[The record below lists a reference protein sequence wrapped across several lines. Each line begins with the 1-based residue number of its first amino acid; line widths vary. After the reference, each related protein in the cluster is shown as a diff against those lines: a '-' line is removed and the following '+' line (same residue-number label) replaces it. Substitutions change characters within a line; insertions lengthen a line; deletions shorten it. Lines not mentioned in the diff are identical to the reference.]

1 MSKFSELMQQLER
14 EQAIQSRISEAAFP
28 VPSQDS
34 DALQRRRAASHSS
47 PSLGSIALLRW
58 RLISLCTVGCI
69 VLSGLVTLILPKKYQ
84 SEVQFLVKNERQ
96 DLTITPEQNAS
107 SPAQSSELNEEQ
119 VNSEMQMLLSHD
131 LLEGVVRDNHLYQP
145 FLKNGDAPDR
155 RAIELAVMKLNKNLD
170 VTAIRKTNII
180 QAKYRTNDPY
190 LAADVMK
197 DLSRRYLNAHLAAH
211 STPGSY
217 DFFLT
222 ELAGYRDRLN
232 KAEVATSEFRRSSQI
247 FNSDQQRAAL
257 VTQLEDVNARFENA
271 DADLQERKARIA
283 AVTTEDN
290 AASLRIPTDERTSV
304 NQLTVDHLQAELADM
319 ENRHI
324 EYLAKFRPTDRAI
337 QELEAEMANTR
348 KNLAAAK
355 VEYAA
360 EKTTT
365 VNPLHQ
371 TLTAMQSD
379 NRVDVRALQARRAA
393 LLELQKTYVAE
404 LKKFDENAVT
414 LANLQQDEAIA
425 QQNYLNYSKRF
436 EEARLADQMDKE
448 KFANVVMI
456 ETPVPSPIAVSPV
469 MAANLLLGAMFGLI
483 LGFSIAFLQ
492 PQKQEVVSGA
502 VRLTNHPLIP

>member
-28 VPSQDS
+28 VPSQDG

-211 STPGSY
+211 STRVPTTS
-217 DFFLT
+217 FLP
-222 ELAGYRDRLN
+222 
-232 KAEVATSEFRRSSQI
+232 
-247 FNSDQQRAAL
+247 
-257 VTQLEDVNARFENA
+257 
-271 DADLQERKARIA
+271 
-283 AVTTEDN
+283 
-290 AASLRIPTDERTSV
+290 SLP
-304 NQLTVDHLQAELADM
+304 A
-319 ENRHI
+319 
-324 EYLAKFRPTDRAI
+324 
-337 QELEAEMANTR
+337 
-348 KNLAAAK
+348 
-355 VEYAA
+355 
-360 EKTTT
+360 
-365 VNPLHQ
+365 
-371 TLTAMQSD
+371 
-379 NRVDVRALQARRAA
+379 
-393 LLELQKTYVAE
+393 
-404 LKKFDENAVT
+404 
-414 LANLQQDEAIA
+414 
-425 QQNYLNYSKRF
+425 
-436 EEARLADQMDKE
+436 
-448 KFANVVMI
+448 I
-456 ETPVPSPIAVSPV
+456 ETV
-469 MAANLLLGAMFGLI
+469 
-483 LGFSIAFLQ
+483 
-492 PQKQEVVSGA
+492 
-502 VRLTNHPLIP
+502 